1 MKRAKLHCEQSEQLH
16 YERERA
22 TSPNIKKK
30 KAIKKLN
37 VLMCLIGL
45 IGILVISIISIA
57 ESQTGT
63 VESLV
68 YAIPAAI
75 LFANLFV
82 AGYITINK
90 LSKQ

>member
-1 MKRAKLHCEQSEQLH
+1 
-16 YERERA
+16 
-22 TSPNIKKK
+22 
-30 KAIKKLN
+30 
-37 VLMCLIGL
+37 MCLIGL